1 MIPPNGKVEMVIEDS
16 LLPPSL
22 TLERAQMRLQ
32 LPQTLALPLEGS
44 LKYQDI
50 SSLLKARTN
59 TLIIIT
65 GLPITLTAAFVMMV
79 GSTSSP
85 GWLNSS
91 NG

>member
-1 MIPPNGKVEMVIEDS
+1 
-16 LLPPSL
+16 
-22 TLERAQMRLQ
+22 MRLQ
-32 LPQTLALPLEGS
+32 LPQTLAPPLEGS

-50 SSLLKARTN
+50 SSLIHTHKARTN